1 MPKRKLDRFLVHL
14 MSHGRELHNLG
25 AANIKALWP
34 EVSNDLLEG
43 INFEEENCQEHCDSY
58 ITRRGFE

>member
-34 EVSNDLLEG
+34 EVLTYWKELILKKRIVKSTATV
-43 INFEEENCQEHCDSY
+43 
-58 ITRRGFE
+58 ITRGGFE